1 LVDDWL
7 RMMPEWDGKLL
18 DLLSHQ
24 TMIYCMNSF
33 ESVHGS
39 VTVDV
44 SGRWTDRRFLLLVS
58 TAYVLVPRVAFPY
71 RTYRNTRYI
80 SLIYLFN
87 ALLSH
92 YISLIFTKSDA
103 VT

>member
-1 LVDDWL
+1 
-7 RMMPEWDGKLL
+7 MSEWDGKLL

-58 TAYVLVPRVAFPY
+58 TVAYVLVLRVAFPY
-71 RTYRNTRYI
+71 RTYRNTVYFAD
-80 SLIYLFN
+80 LLN